1 MLAASRPYPEAAF
14 GKAGA
19 EKALNPRKWVTLP
32 LQSKTVQSHDT
43 RVFRFALP
51 SEKHVLGL
59 PVGQHFFVKATVNGK
74 AVIRAYTPVRDGE
87 GWVDLLIK
95 VYFAN
100 VHPRFPAGG
109 LLTQHID
116 GLAIGDTIEVKG
128 PIGEFAF
135 NVELPT
141 VGRITADPNKMLTF
155 THVRSKEKQPYRKI
169 GLIAGGSGITP
180 VMQVATA
187 LLKDP
192 ATKVEVHILYANQT
206 PTDILMADELNA
218 FEKDPRAHVWYTV
231 DRPGGNPDHPLN
243 ADDWKYSTG
252 FINEAMVKEHL
263 PAPADDVCTFMC
275 GPPMMLEKACI
286 PNLKKIGHQEG
297 TLFCF

>member
-1 MLAASRPYPEAAF
+1 
-14 GKAGA
+14 
-19 EKALNPRKWVTLP
+19 
-32 LQSKTVQSHDT
+32 
-43 RVFRFALP
+43 
-51 SEKHVLGL
+51 
-59 PVGQHFFVKATVNGK
+59 
-74 AVIRAYTPVRDGE
+74 
-87 GWVDLLIK
+87 
-95 VYFAN
+95 
-100 VHPRFPAGG
+100 
-109 LLTQHID
+109 
-116 GLAIGDTIEVKG
+116 
-128 PIGEFAF
+128 
-135 NVELPT
+135 
-141 VGRITADPNKMLTF
+141 MLTF

-252 FINEAMVKEHL
+252 FINEQMVRDYL
-263 PAPADDVCTFMC
+263 PAPSAETVVFMC